1 MELTWVTKLLLWLL
15 SKRPDIDNIGIHEA
29 DQTDYLQDL
38 DYDEIYGDLDEV
50 TINQLQVDFLN
61 DCLTKSDDSQ
71 TA

>member
-1 MELTWVTKLLLWLL
+1 MELTWLTKLLLWLL

-38 DYDEIYGDLDEV
+38 DYDEIYGDLDEE

-61 DCLTKSDDSQ
+61 DCFTKSDDSQ

>member
-1 MELTWVTKLLLWLL
+1 MELTRLTKLLLWLL

-38 DYDEIYGDLDEV
+38 DYDEIYGDLDEE

-61 DCLTKSDDSQ
+61 DCFTKSDDSQ
-71 TA
+71 AA